1 MVWNRDRALRM
12 FGFPYRIEIYTP
24 AAQRQYGYYSLPV
37 LVDDALL
44 GRIDLKSD
52 RQASVL
58 RVQSAW
64 AEPGV
69 SAGALAERIAPVL
82 RRASAWQGLGE
93 VLVADR
99 GTAAAAVREA
109 LRGS

>member
-1 MVWNRDRALRM
+1 M
-12 FGFPYRIEIYTP
+12 
-24 AAQRQYGYYSLPV
+24 
-37 LVDDALL
+37 
-44 GRIDLKSD
+44 
-52 RQASVL
+52 L
-58 RVQSAW
+58 RVQAAW

-69 SAGALAERIAPVL
+69 PAGALAERVAPVL